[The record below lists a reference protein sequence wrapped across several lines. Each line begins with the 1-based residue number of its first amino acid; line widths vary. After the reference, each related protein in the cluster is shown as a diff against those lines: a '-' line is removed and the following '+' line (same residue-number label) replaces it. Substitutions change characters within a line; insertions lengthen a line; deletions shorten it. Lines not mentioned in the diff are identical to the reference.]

1 LTSDIFL
8 NTIVPYCFQTTGR
21 ERIRIESFNKRL
33 LPPVLV
39 QLSDPERINKKME
52 ELKDEMIHEHAP
64 DGSVPTKSALVT
76 KKTRTKKKAVHLTWD
91 EHQIEEHDQL
101 RGTRMKIDEP
111 DTPFAYANSNDGHSD
126 AESSTGSHRSKDKE
140 LNWAHLEN
148 KLGAVAAVRDG
159 LASSPSMSSCGGG
172 PDPDS
177 DFELEKD
184 KKRENMKMKEFE
196 MHRKTHYNEFE
207 AMRQW
212 RDATHDD
219 DDDDED
225 DE

>member
-1 LTSDIFL
+1 MRQME
-8 NTIVPYCFQTTGR
+8 VFQP
-21 ERIRIESFNKRL
+21 SRL
-33 LPPVLV
+33 LSLRRPG
-39 QLSDPERINKKME
+39 Q
-52 ELKDEMIHEHAP
+52 
-64 DGSVPTKSALVT
+64 
-76 KKTRTKKKAVHLTWD
+76 KKKAVLTWD

-159 LASSPSMSSCGGG
+159 LPSSPSMSSCGGGNSSG

-184 KKRENMKMKEFE
+184 KKRKNMKMKEFE

-207 AMRQW
+207 AMRKW

-219 DDDDED
+219 DDE
-225 DE
+225 